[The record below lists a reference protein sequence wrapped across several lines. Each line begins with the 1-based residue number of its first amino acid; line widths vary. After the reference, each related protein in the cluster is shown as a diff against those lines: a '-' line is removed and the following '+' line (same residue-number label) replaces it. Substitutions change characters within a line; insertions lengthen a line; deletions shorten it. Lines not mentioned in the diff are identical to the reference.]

1 MSLILHHVR
10 KDLRH
15 SRWLIAATWLVAAG
29 ILWLPASPVEQRAEL
44 MQWLPLFRY
53 GSWVLLYLTVG
64 RIVQLD
70 APLRD
75 TAFHRSRPV
84 SGNMWLVSK
93 LATCVIIIV
102 PIALLHALMLP
113 LAGLWPG
120 FIDLLLIFA
129 EEMLTLGVV
138 TVAAMSLA
146 ARSQTY
152 ARFLT
157 VTMGI
162 GFGAIISF
170 MVYANIWRWFDRG
183 AKPEWSYDIEYLKL
197 SRLLITQVVAVI
209 GLLAGLFLTF
219 RVRRPERLSA
229 AICGTTLAAA
239 LSWFFWPVNFV
250 KTLTRPEAEAPRS
263 EWPDFSAVGFLFE
276 ERRIAPK
283 EIRKFSL
290 GLGSHNDVYYQSVRA
305 FTRMDGL
312 APGWFAYPNG
322 YRSSLR
328 SPNGMVFHSLYTA
341 WAGLAAEMVLPS
353 VGIPSPWQI
362 VNGATQVD
370 IGEFPLA
377 AIESAGPGASLEG
390 EVRIPIKRP
399 VILARIP
406 LVPGSSAR
414 IGSRRLTVTR
424 VEIGDRD
431 RISYQVIEERA
442 MSRLRGGWS
451 GEPHRR
457 IDMIV
462 IHSERKEFLTN
473 GGHGTSNLST
483 ANYTVSRNDFKQLV
497 WRDSTISNHDRSI
510 PPDWLDGA
518 ELIITGD
525 EYGGTFTR
533 GFRFENVNLIDKSW
547 QP

>member
-1 MSLILHHVR
+1 MNLILHHVR

-29 ILWLPASPVEQRAEL
+29 ILWLPASPVEQRAGL

-53 GSWVLLYLTVG
+53 GSWILVYLTVG

-84 SGNMWLVSK
+84 SANTWLVSK
-93 LATCVIIIV
+93 LAAGALVIL
-102 PIALLHALMLP
+102 PIALIQTLALP
-113 LAGLWPG
+113 LAGLMPG

-138 TVAAMSLA
+138 AAIAMSLA
-146 ARSQTY
+146 TRSQTY
-152 ARFLT
+152 AKFIA

-162 GFGAIISF
+162 GFAAFILLAF
-170 MVYANIWRWFDRG
+170 YLNAKNWLTRG
-183 AKPEWSYDIEYLKL
+183 TKPEWSYDLEYLKL
-197 SRLLITQVVAVI
+197 SRLLITQIIAVL
-209 GLLAGLFLTF
+209 GLVAGLFVTF
-219 RVRRPERLSA
+219 RVRRPERLAA
-229 AICGTTLAAA
+229 AISGTAFAAA
-239 LSWFFWPVNFV
+239 LAWFFWPVNFV
-250 KTLTRPEAEAPRS
+250 KSLTRPEAEAPRS
-263 EWPDFSAVGFLFE
+263 EWPDLSKIAFSFELGPFEADRQSRFSWGF
-276 ERRIAPK
+276 
-283 EIRKFSL
+283 
-290 GLGSHNDVYYQSVRA
+290 GSYNDVRYQDIRA
-305 FTRMDGL
+305 FTRMEGL
-312 APGWFAYPNG
+312 ATAWFAYPNS

-328 SPNGMVFHSLYTA
+328 SPNGSAVHSSYTA
-341 WAGLAAEMVLPS
+341 WVGIAGEMILPS

-362 VNGATQVD
+362 VNGSRQVD
-370 IGEFPLA
+370 IGEFPSKDVV
-377 AIESAGPGASLEG
+377 SAGPNALLEG

-399 VILARIP
+399 VVLARIP
-406 LVPGSSAR
+406 LKPGSSAR
-414 IGSRRLTVTR
+414 IGKRRLTVTR
-424 VEIGDRD
+424 VELGDRD
-431 RISYQVIEERA
+431 RISYQVIEERS
-442 MSRLRGGWS
+442 MTRLRGAWN

-462 IHSERKEFLTN
+462 INSRRKEFLTN
-473 GGHGTSNLST
+473 GSHGSSNQSI
-483 ANYTVSRNDFKQLV
+483 ANYAVSCNDFEQPV
-497 WRDSTISNHDRSI
+497 WRDSGIPNQDRSI

-533 GFRFENVNLIDKSW
+533 GFRFENVNLTEESW